1 MTNLGGG
8 LAGGLLQEAPGGR
21 EVAAGRGPGTTGR
34 GGKEGQANG
43 PISWRQ
49 GGSADQ

>member
-8 LAGGLLQEAPGGR
+8 LAGGLPEAPGGR
-21 EVAAGRGPGTTGR
+21 EVAAGRGQGPETTGR
-34 GGKEGQANG
+34 GGKEGQANC

-49 GGSADQ
+49 EGIS

>member
-8 LAGGLLQEAPGGR
+8 LAGGLPEAPGGR
-21 EVAAGRGPGTTGR
+21 EVAAGQGPETTGR

-49 GGSADQ
+49 EGSADQ